1 MKRNLN
7 DVERPGVVETEFKC
21 CWEWVK
27 FELKWHEKE
36 DKMHSNCSQKG
47 IKRAVKIKLKVSL
60 TRVEKEL
67 KRTKK
72 EIKWSFKVKK
82 ELKRSWNE
90 VFGGSWNWVEKKL
103 IGSWKE
109 VETEIKWKGV

>member
-1 MKRNLN
+1 MA
-7 DVERPGVVETEFKC
+7 
-21 CWEWVK
+21 W
-27 FELKWHEKE
+27 KE
-36 DKMHSNCSQKG
+36 DKMHSNWSQKG
-47 IKRAVKIKLKVSL
+47 SKRAVKIKLKVSL

-103 IGSWKE
+103 IGSCKE

>member
-1 MKRNLN
+1 MQYN
-7 DVERPGVVETEFKC
+7 
-21 CWEWVK
+21 W
-27 FELKWHEKE
+27 
-36 DKMHSNCSQKG
+36 SQKW